1 LLSSASFTKEVV
13 KFNWVISGE
22 TDAAV
27 KRACIDLEYRLR
39 PRITKFLMS
48 RLDAECCGNFSCFY
62 FDVDLEN
69 KNVSISEKTPK
80 NYIDQIRDDFEI
92 EINGLRTSIFSA
104 AS

>member
-1 LLSSASFTKEVV
+1 M

-80 NYIDQIRDDFEI
+80 DYIDQIRDDFEI

>member
-1 LLSSASFTKEVV
+1 
-13 KFNWVISGE
+13 
-22 TDAAV
+22 
-27 KRACIDLEYRLR
+27 
-39 PRITKFLMS
+39 MS

-80 NYIDQIRDDFEI
+80 DYIDQIRDDFEI

-104 AS
+104 ASWAFSFFDYPLYQNLAFMVIV

>member
-1 LLSSASFTKEVV
+1 M

-48 RLDAECCGNFSCFY
+48 RLDEECCGNFSCFY

-80 NYIDQIRDDFEI
+80 DYIDQIRDDFEI
-92 EINGLRTSIFSA
+92 EINGLGTSIFSA

>member
-1 LLSSASFTKEVV
+1 
-13 KFNWVISGE
+13 
-22 TDAAV
+22 
-27 KRACIDLEYRLR
+27 
-39 PRITKFLMS
+39 MS

-104 AS
+104 ASWAFSFCNYLLYQKMTFIVIRKSIELAE